1 MTEEEFKAALPE
13 DLRANPSITKFKD
26 LGSLAK
32 SYVEAQGFLGSS
44 IRPPGAD
51 ATPEAKAEFRKKL
64 MEKVPELVYAPE
76 GDEETE
82 KALYA
87 RLGKPEKLD
96 EYKLPP
102 EAEAAGLNADDL
114 RALAA
119 NAGMTKKQFA
129 AFAKQYAEGA
139 LATKSAATEA
149 VKALK
154 AEWGLAYEERLGDAK
169 AAAVK
174 MGVEAKD
181 LEALTPAQLRVF
193 ANVAKAVSGG
203 GAPFKKD
210 EAPKNGRLTPE
221 EAQQE
226 IAEIMQRAE
235 YFKPQPNTRA
245 THDRL
250 KARVAELMG
259 MAYPE

>member
-1 MTEEEFKAALPE
+1 MTKEEFKALLPE
-13 DLRANPSITKFKD
+13 DVRNDPAITFED
-26 LGSLAK
+26 VGALAK
-32 SYVEAQGFLGSS
+32 GFIETKKLVGSS

-87 RLGKPEKLD
+87 RLGKPEKLE

-139 LATKSAATEA
+139 LATKSAASEA

-181 LEALTPAQLRVF
+181 LDALTPVQLRVF

-210 EAPKNGRLTPE
+210 DAPKSGKLTPE
-221 EAQQE
+221 EAQSE
-226 IAEIMQRAE
+226 IAEIMQRQE
-235 YFKPQPNTRA
+235 YFKPQPTTRA
-245 THDRL
+245 THERL
-250 KARVAELMG
+250 KARVQELMS
-259 MAYPE
+259 MAYPD